1 MTDCLSTFQLD
12 KLMLKAVDEMEPT
25 EKAELQEA
33 EQIAREFLAWEEE
46 LGGSDAENEVEGG
59 DGKEGEAEEL
69 RKQVRALLE
78 GMERQ

>member
-1 MTDCLSTFQLD
+1 MTECLSTFQLD

-33 EQIAREFLAWEEE
+33 ERIAREFLAWEE
-46 LGGSDAENEVEGG
+46 LGSDAEDVVEGG
-59 DGKEGEAEEL
+59 DGKEGGADEL

-78 GMERQ
+78 GVQTQ